1 MVLLTN
7 IDEFETK
14 AKELIKNAPKKARLT
29 TKYKKEQQIF
39 EMKITDGKDC
49 YKIKIDK
56 ESQFR
61 QSQKIIAQLMHLMTS
76 NELMQ

>member
-7 IDEFETK
+7 IEEFETK
-14 AKELIKNAPKKARLT
+14 AKELIKHSPKKARLT
-29 TKYKKEQQIF
+29 TKYKKADHIF
-39 EMKITDGKDC
+39 VMKITDGAQC

-76 NELMQ
+76 SELMA